1 MNHVDRRY
9 RTTSGFTIIELLLAM
24 TFVSILLLSI
34 ALVVIQIGNVY
45 NKGLTLK
52 AVDQTGRAVSTDIQ
66 RVLGQTQPLASLDG
80 SFIEQRG
87 DGAQATDAAL
97 GGRFCT
103 GEFTY
108 IWNYGVALD
117 EDNPQPINVYV
128 QNPGSNEETKE
139 LRFIRIRDSD
149 SYYCTNDDGLPDV
162 VAEGAV
168 ELLATGDRNLAVHR
182 FSVEQVAYDPLLSQ
196 ALYRVK
202 MQLGTN
208 DQTALTTADL
218 SCKPPSEEASFQEF
232 CAVNIFE
239 FTAQVGNKGEE

>member
-1 MNHVDRRY
+1 MSHADRPRNV
-9 RTTSGFTIIELLLAM
+9 RGGFTIIELLLAM

-34 ALVVIQIGNVY
+34 ALVVIQISNIY

-52 AVDQTGRAVSTDIQ
+52 AVDQSGRAVSADIQ
-66 RVLGQTQPLASLDG
+66 RVLGQTQPLANLEG
-80 SFIEQRG
+80 AFVVQR
-87 DGAQATDAAL
+87 ANAASATDATL

-117 EDNPQPINVYV
+117 QNNYQPINTYV
-128 QNPGSNEETKE
+128 TSPNEDEKE
-139 LRFIRIRDSD
+139 LRFVRIRDSD
-149 SYYCTNDDGLPDV
+149 SYYCTNNDGLPDV
-162 VAEGAV
+162 VREGAV
-168 ELLATGDRNLAVHR
+168 ELLAEGDRNLVVHD
-182 FSVEQVAYDPLLSQ
+182 FSVEQIAYDPLLSQ

-208 DQTALTTADL
+208 DQEALTTADM
-218 SCKPPSEEASFQEF
+218 SCKPPSEESAFQEF